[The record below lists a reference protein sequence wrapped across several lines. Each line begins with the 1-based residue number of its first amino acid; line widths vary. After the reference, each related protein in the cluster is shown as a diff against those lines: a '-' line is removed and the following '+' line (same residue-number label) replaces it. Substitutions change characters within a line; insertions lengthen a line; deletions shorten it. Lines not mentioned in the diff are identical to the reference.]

1 MEATVVSQDLEEYD
15 PEAKLQKDAQQG
27 INIETM
33 SLSGS
38 DIDENEENSP
48 GVDQYI
54 PQQNPEKNIE
64 DEEETSAE
72 SKNPEKKTIKEDIL
86 NLGADDTLIAENLG
100 IDVKQGVSSNE
111 YSSDSDDD
119 EVDYNESLKKIDE
132 DIFKDTL
139 FAYHPETRQIN
150 YKELL
155 TLSNVV
161 RNKRGQIIDP
171 LHKTI
176 PFLTC
181 YEKARILGMRAKQ
194 INNGGQPFIDVPR
207 NIIDGHTIALM
218 ELNKQK
224 IPFIIRRPIPNG
236 GSEYWK
242 VSDLKIL
249 E

>member
-15 PEAKLQKDAQQG
+15 PEAKLQKDAEEG

-38 DIDENEENSP
+38 DIDDDEDGDE
-48 GVDQYI
+48 GA
-54 PQQNPEKNIE
+54 PE
-64 DEEETSAE
+64 E
-72 SKNPEKKTIKEDIL
+72 SKNPEKKTIEEDIL

-100 IDVKQGVSSNE
+100 IDVKEGVVSSNE

-119 EVDYNESLKKIDE
+119 EVDYNDSLKKIDE

-139 FAYHPETRQIN
+139 FTYHPETQQIN

-161 RNKRGQIIDP
+161 RNKRGEIIDP

-181 YEKARILGMRAKQ
+181 YEKARILGT
-194 INNGGQPFIDVPR
+194 R
-207 NIIDGHTIALM
+207 N
-218 ELNKQK
+218 
-224 IPFIIRRPIPNG
+224 
-236 GSEYWK
+236 
-242 VSDLKIL
+242 
-249 E
+249 